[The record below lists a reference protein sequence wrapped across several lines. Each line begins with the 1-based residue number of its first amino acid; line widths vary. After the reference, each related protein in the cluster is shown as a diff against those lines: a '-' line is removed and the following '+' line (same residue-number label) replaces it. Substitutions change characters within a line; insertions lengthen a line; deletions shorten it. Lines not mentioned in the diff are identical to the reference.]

1 VVLTVEE
8 AARISY
14 YCLWHDENEMYVVF
28 NRHIHKYVSTMN
40 NEDVLKATIGYVQE
54 TCGVKR
60 FVNVRTGRLLI
71 CYVITS
77 EEVEVVPA

>member
-1 VVLTVEE
+1 MVLTVEE

-40 NEDVLKATIGYVQE
+40 NEDVLKATMI
-54 TCGVKR
+54 C
-60 FVNVRTGRLLI
+60 TGDVWCEKVCKCPNRPSSYLLRHHLRR
-71 CYVITS
+71 S
-77 EEVEVVPA
+77 